1 MINFNCLVLG
11 ERLALTLRFLASGES
26 LWSLAVQFRCGKS
39 TACTIVK
46 HISDALYQAFSANYL
61 SAPESEI
68 EWEKVAE
75 EFYAK
80 WNFPLCL
87 GALDGK
93 HVRMKCPA
101 KAGSLFYNYKQFHS
115 IVLLALVDANYKFI
129 VIDVG
134 SAGREGDAAI
144 FQTSSLAE
152 MMRNNTLQI
161 PNPAKLPKSNDI
173 FPYTIV
179 GDEAFPLQTNI
190 MRPYPGRK
198 TGTLPLVKKIFNYR
212 YIFNDCNN
220 VIAYYI

>member
-1 MINFNCLVLG
+1 M
-11 ERLALTLRFLASGES
+11 ALTLRFLASGES

-39 TACTIVK
+39 TACNIVK
-46 HISDALYQAFSANYL
+46 HTSDALYQAFSANYL
-61 SAPESEI
+61 SAPESER

-101 KAGSLFYNYKQFHS
+101 KAGSLFYNYKRFHS
-115 IVLLALVDANYKFI
+115 ILLLALVDANYKFI

-144 FQTSSLAE
+144 FQTSSVAE
-152 MMRNNTLQI
+152 MIKNNTLQI
-161 PNPAKLPKSNDI
+161 PKPAKLPKSNDI

-179 GDEAFPLQTNI
+179 GDEAFPL
-190 MRPYPGRK
+190 
-198 TGTLPLVKKIFNYR
+198 
-212 YIFNDCNN
+212 
-220 VIAYYI
+220 